1 MLYIVSFILI
11 FQIQHLTFIDSILI
25 MTLLAVSNVLII
37 GTRKCEQILHIDI
50 QINCNPDNFEV
61 VISFLVFESRSD
73 EQA

>member
-11 FQIQHLTFIDSILI
+11 FQIQHLTFIDFILI